1 MTIFA
6 LASCKLGR
14 AFRRLVACFVFLT
27 THVAEAQTTPD
38 IFLYLDWRMS
48 AGPTSRLNCSET
60 WQPPCAGN
68 PPVYWQWEDT
78 FDTGVTK
85 AKQDYLPSG
94 GYSKNLG
101 DPDQTVQICQGAAFI
116 ESRPQYVTWCCPSTP
131 WIANLTVRHSCITRD
146 RWGRTSGPFN
156 VENYVIFNGY
166 CETGYQPSSDYRQ
179 CTRKDGWC
187 AKYSENRDFGCG
199 KTVADLEAVTKA
211 ADDPT
216 RVFHQ
221 TQTCIARK
229 SCDLRCRMDNC
240 KWMDRVIPDFVNP
253 YLQKTGNWS
262 ALESVCQLVKLNYR
276 SYGAP
281 IVGDLLCAEAMAEY
295 HIEVDLVA
303 AMTATGC
310 GSDNDWNLV
319 YQQIQTCSG
328 DTQTALLGG
337 WPDAAKNAGADYA
350 AWKVRKLR
358 DQARAQCVAN
368 RTAAGLD
375 PEMNPAEKGKVCL
388 QP

>member
-1 MTIFA
+1 MSSEYQPVAGSPTPHYSDRREFRVDTGRLEYDYKNVPTCVPYS
-6 LASCKLGR
+6 LAGNFVHRGR
-14 AFRRLVACFVFLT
+14 PVGCFPGHYGAYRDTDGTLRCVR
-27 THVAEAQTTPD
+27 AD
-38 IFLYLDWRMS
+38 
-48 AGPTSRLNCSET
+48 G
-60 WQPPCAGN
+60 PCAPTDVN
-68 PPVYWQWEDT
+68 
-78 FDTGVTK
+78 
-85 AKQDYLPSG
+85 
-94 GYSKNLG
+94 
-101 DPDQTVQICQGAAFI
+101 
-116 ESRPQYVTWCCPSTP
+116 
-131 WIANLTVRHSCITRD
+131 
-146 RWGRTSGPFN
+146 RT
-156 VENYVIFNGY
+156 
-166 CETGYQPSSDYRQ
+166 
-179 CTRKDGWC
+179 
-187 AKYSENRDFGCG
+187 FGCG
-199 KTVADLEAVTKA
+199 KTVAELEAVTKA

-240 KWMDRVIPDFVNP
+240 KWLDRVIPDFVDP

-358 DQARAQCVAN
+358 DNARAQCIAN

-375 PEMNPAEKGKVCL
+375 PEMSAAEKGKVCL

>member
-1 MTIFA
+1 MKRTRFHVRSISPLPAFLPVTASASYAKVLA
-6 LASCKLGR
+6 LLILAVTNSG
-14 AFRRLVACFVFLT
+14 AGAQQSPDPFRHTDWTVTCQPT
-27 THVAEAQTTPD
+27 WCQTPAN
-38 IFLYLDWRMS
+38 R
-48 AGPTSRLNCSET
+48 
-60 WQPPCAGN
+60 
-68 PPVYWQWEDT
+68 T
-78 FDTGVTK
+78 FDTWSDVGQYGWSAYTRK
-85 AKQDYLPSG
+85 G
-94 GYSKNLG
+94 GYELPNYYPGYDYVCGPAAPVQGNPYSSWSGWVATVEFQHAWCRWRNRATGQLEDNASRGNGHEGIHATCEPNASWKNM
-101 DPDQTVQICQGAAFI
+101 PDSYAYC
-116 ESRPQYVTWCCPSTP
+116 
-131 WIANLTVRHSCITRD
+131 VRSPNDCL
-146 RWGRTSGPFN
+146 
-156 VENYVIFNGY
+156 
-166 CETGYQPSSDYRQ
+166 
-179 CTRKDGWC
+179 
-187 AKYSENRDFGCG
+187 KYPDNKAFGCG
-199 KTVADLEAVTKA
+199 KTVAAMEAVAKA

-276 SYGAP
+276 SYGVP

-310 GSDNDWNLV
+310 GSDNDWSLV

-328 DTQTALLGG
+328 DTQTTLLGG

-358 DQARAQCVAN
+358 DKARVQCVAN